1 MLLLVDE
8 CLGFEFV
15 EELRLEGHDVEWVRD
30 LYPGMKDGPLLA
42 LSVLQGRLIVSE
54 DRDFG
59 ELIFR
64 HNNSAIGIVLVK
76 IADFGGSLQ
85 KMARY
90 AAVKITELDAN
101 LYGHLTIIE
110 PGRER
115 TRPLPGIQP

>member
-1 MLLLVDE
+1 
-8 CLGFEFV
+8 
-15 EELRLEGHDVEWVRD
+15 
-30 LYPGMKDGPLLA
+30 MKDGPLPA